1 MRTVMIPT
9 TENPWQCEINGI
21 KYSYPA
27 GTEQTVPDQ
36 VADLIGDIAEA
47 QPKQWAE
54 VRKAPAGS
62 VLTYPAEGRPY
73 WGPVP
78 PNELPVPA
86 IADNG
91 KTVEV
96 VSGAYALV
104 TPEKELPSVGAPD
117 NGMVLTVVSGVWAKA
132 VLPVSAISAS
142 DISTIVNSIS

>member
-9 TENPWQCEINGI
+9 TENPWQCEINGV

-47 QPKQWAE
+47 QPKQWAQ

-73 WGPVP
+73 WGEGIP
-78 PNELPVPA
+78 PQELPTPSGS
-86 IADNG
+86 DNG
-91 KTVEV
+91 KVVTV
-96 VSGAYALV
+96 VSGAYALAM
-104 TPEKELPSVGAPD
+104 PA
-117 NGMVLTVVSGVWAKA
+117 A
-132 VLPVSAISAS
+132 VSAISAS